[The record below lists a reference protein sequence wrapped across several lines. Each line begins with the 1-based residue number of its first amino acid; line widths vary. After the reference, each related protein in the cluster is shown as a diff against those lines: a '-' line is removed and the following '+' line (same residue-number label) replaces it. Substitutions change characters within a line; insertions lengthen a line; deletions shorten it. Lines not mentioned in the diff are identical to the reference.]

1 MGVPFRDT
9 VRRRLAE
16 RRPASILN
24 IGPLGDTLFRDYLQ
38 ACPDTRYVSVGPD
51 EALARLSALPRFAQA
66 FVARALETLPRQEAM
81 SLLAR
86 LRDVHAEH
94 VLLAVGP
101 VSGNDNRWEA
111 NELIALGLAR
121 VEEHDAAEG
130 HVALYEFDISDY
142 KLTPDWLNS
151 EHWAHPELFDK
162 FRW

>member
-1 MGVPFRDT
+1 MDAHAPYRDT

-24 IGPLGDTLFRDYLQ
+24 IGPLGETLFRDYLDAHPGTGYLSLQ
-38 ACPDTRYVSVGPD
+38 PR
-51 EALARLSALPRFAQA
+51 EAIARLSALPRFAQA
-66 FVARALETLPRQEAM
+66 FVAQAFETLSRPDAAR
-81 SLLAR
+81 LLAR
-86 LRDVHAEH
+86 LRDVNAEH

-101 VSGNDNRWEA
+101 SGGDARWEA
-111 NELIALGLAR
+111 NDLIALGLSR
-121 VEEHDAAEG
+121 LEEHRG
-130 HVALYEFDISDY
+130 GVALYEFDIARY

>member
-1 MGVPFRDT
+1 MMDSPYRET

-24 IGPLGDTLFRDYLQ
+24 IGPLGETLFRDYIDAHPGTAYLSL
-38 ACPDTRYVSVGPD
+38 APR
-51 EALARLSALPRFAQA
+51 EAMARLPTLPRFAQA
-66 FVARALETLPRQEAM
+66 FVAQTFEILSKPEAAR
-81 SLLAR
+81 LLAR

-94 VLLAVGP
+94 VLLAVGSAAGSD
-101 VSGNDNRWEA
+101 VRWEP
-111 NELIALGLAR
+111 NELIALGLQR
-121 VEEHDAAEG
+121 VEEHRGEI
-130 HVALYEFDISDY
+130 ALYEFDIARY